1 MGYMHRIKEWMEAC
15 VGLHIYRSTLPWGTD
30 LHVDLKRSGLWPE
43 KTVIFDVGAHLGQT
57 AVAFLKHNPA
67 ALIHCFEPAPANY
80 SRLQKALSAWRTTI
94 SWKLALSSRAGTA
107 LLHLKEASST
117 HSLVNSS
124 GSREAE
130 EVEVQ
135 TLDAFCNLHDIDKI
149 HFLKIDTEG
158 ADLEVLKGGEKM
170 LAQNKIDFI
179 QVETSTRKDVE
190 GFIPFDEVEI
200 FMGSHG
206 YELFGF
212 YDQQPCWSGRQS
224 LLYLNAV
231 YVRVSLI
238 AGLPVGGSGQD

>member
-1 MGYMHRIKEWMEAC
+1 MGYMHRIKEWVEARMG
-15 VGLHIYRSTLPWGTD
+15 VHIYRSTLPWGSD
-30 LHVDLKRSGLWPE
+30 LHADLRGSGLWPE
-43 KTVIFDVGAHLGQT
+43 QTVVFDVGAHLGQT
-57 AVAFLKHNPA
+57 AVAFLKNNPA

-80 SRLQKALSAWRTTI
+80 THLQKVLFEWKNTAL
-94 SWKLALSSRAGTA
+94 WKLALSSRAGTA

-117 HSLVNSS
+117 HSLVNSN
-124 GSREAE
+124 GSKEAE

-158 ADLEVLKGGEKM
+158 ADLEVLKGAEEM
-170 LAQNKIDFI
+170 LGQNKIDFI
-179 QVETSTRKDVE
+179 QVETSTRKDVD
-190 GFIPFDEVEI
+190 GFIPFHEVEI
-200 FMGSHG
+200 FMGGHG

-238 AGLPVGGSGQD
+238 ASRPVDGSSQD